1 MKLVKMIFSAFSIA
15 ASASL
20 LLLVA
25 NALVPIHLAD
35 TLYLIGGI
43 GLVSA
48 LGTYILIIIDA

>member
-1 MKLVKMIFSAFSIA
+1 MKIVKMTFAALSIA

-25 NALVPIHLAD
+25 NALVPIYLAD

-43 GLVSA
+43 GLVS
-48 LGTYILIIIDA
+48 GVITYIFIVIE